1 MENAFEK
8 EDLNLNEGDSL
19 FIIFDCVFTEKKFS
33 IPEKKNFYLSYL
45 AYFLNSNNQIEKK
58 LISDQ
63 SYSLK
68 NEIELSLKNEAY
80 QIYKYKKVSNI
91 INNGTMTKNFS
102 TVAECGNLG
111 FFPVKNASKIPG
123 FCIQIED
130 TKELRKVEV
139 VPDHSF
145 GGLFFKILGSVSFII
160 NIIVVF
166 CCLAKNRCCIKR
178 VHSSEI
184 DNSKRDNLQK
194 NELNINENAFIDE
207 LNNQNE

>member
-1 MENAFEK
+1 MK
-8 EDLNLNEGDSL
+8 EIVYLYFL
-19 FIIFDCVFTEKKFS
+19 FASTEKKFS
-33 IPEKKNFYLSYL
+33 LREKKNFYLSYL
-45 AYFLNSNNQIEKK
+45 TYFLNSNNQIESK

-68 NEIELSLKNEAY
+68 NEMELSLKNEAY

-102 TVAECGNLG
+102 SITEYGNPG
-111 FFPVKNASKIPG
+111 FLPIKNASKVPG

-139 VPDHSF
+139 VAEHSF

-184 DNSKRDNLQK
+184 DNSKRANLPK
-194 NELNINENAFIDE
+194 NELNINENAGIDE
-207 LNNQNE
+207 LNNQNA